1 MRFLPVLVLL
11 PTLAFA
17 QTSAPKPAPA
27 PRVPEATTPAK
38 APAPK
43 APAAAKPAAPKA
55 AGAAAAPKAQ
65 PVAEMSDDQK
75 TIYAL
80 GLLVQRSLKTFDFD
94 AAELEVLKRAITDA
108 AAGTPA
114 LTLDEWGPRVQP
126 FAQAR
131 GLRAAEKEKVASA
144 AYLTTAAAATGAVR
158 TDTGLVYTELTA
170 GTGQAP
176 AATDVV
182 RVHYRGTLRDGTE
195 FDSSYARNEPTEF
208 PLNRVIPCWTQGVQ
222 RMKVGGKA
230 RLVCPADLAYGENG
244 NQDIPGGAALVFEVE
259 LLAVVA
265 PPPGR

>member
-1 MRFLPVLVLL
+1 MRILPALVLL

-17 QTSAPKPAPA
+17 QTSAPKPTPA
-27 PRVPEATTPAK
+27 PR
-38 APAPK
+38 APQAAAP
-43 APAAAKPAAPKA
+43 AKPAAPKTPAPKA
-55 AGAAAAPKAQ
+55 AGAASAPKAQ
-65 PVAEMSDDQK
+65 PVAEMTDDQK

-94 AAELEVLKRAITDA
+94 AAELEVLKRAITEA

-114 LTLDEWGPRVQP
+114 LSIDEWGPRVQP

-131 GLRAAEKEKVASA
+131 GQRVAEKEKVASA

-158 TDTGLVYTELTA
+158 TDSGLVYTELVA

-208 PLNRVIPCWTQGVQ
+208 PLDRVIPCWTQGVQ

-230 RLVCPADLAYGENG
+230 RLVCPADLAYGDNG

-259 LLAVVA
+259 LLAVVTP

>member
-1 MRFLPVLVLL
+1 MRILPALVLL

-17 QTSAPKPAPA
+17 QTSAPKPTPA
-27 PRVPEATTPAK
+27 PRAPQAATPAK
-38 APAPK
+38 PAAPK
-43 APAAAKPAAPKA
+43 TPAPKA
-55 AGAAAAPKAQ
+55 AGAASAPKAQ
-65 PVAEMSDDQK
+65 PVAEMTDDQK

-94 AAELEVLKRAITDA
+94 AAELEVLKRAITEA

-114 LTLDEWGPRVQP
+114 LSIDEWGPRVQP

-131 GLRAAEKEKVASA
+131 GQRVAEKEKVASA
-144 AYLTTAAAATGAVR
+144 TYLTTAAAATGAVR
-158 TDTGLVYTELTA
+158 TDSGLVYTELVA

-208 PLNRVIPCWTQGVQ
+208 PLDRVIPCWTQGVQ

-230 RLVCPADLAYGENG
+230 RLVCPADLAYGDNG

-259 LLAVVA
+259 LLAVVTP

>member
-1 MRFLPVLVLL
+1 MRILPALVLL

-17 QTSAPKPAPA
+17 QTSAPKPPPA
-27 PRVPEATTPAK
+27 PRAPQTATPAK
-38 APAPK
+38 
-43 APAAAKPAAPKA
+43 PAAPQTPAPKA
-55 AGAAAAPKAQ
+55 AGAASAPKPQ
-65 PVAEMSDDQK
+65 PVAEMTDEQK

-94 AAELEVLKRAITDA
+94 AAELEVLKRAITEA

-114 LTLDEWGPRVQP
+114 LSIDEWGPRVQP

-131 GLRAAEKEKVASA
+131 GQRVAEKEKVASA

-158 TDTGLVYTELTA
+158 TASALVYTELVA

-208 PLNRVIPCWTQGVQ
+208 PLDRVIPCWTQGVQ

-230 RLVCPADLAYGENG
+230 RLVCPADLAYGDNG

-259 LLAVVA
+259 LLAGVA
-265 PPPGR
+265 PPPPGR

>member
-1 MRFLPVLVLL
+1 MRILPALVLL

-17 QTSAPKPAPA
+17 QTSAPKPTPA
-27 PRVPEATTPAK
+27 PRAPQTATPAK
-38 APAPK
+38 PAAPK
-43 APAAAKPAAPKA
+43 TPAPKA
-55 AGAAAAPKAQ
+55 AGAASAPKAQ
-65 PVAEMSDDQK
+65 PVAEMTDDQK

-94 AAELEVLKRAITDA
+94 AAELEVLKRAITEA

-114 LTLDEWGPRVQP
+114 LAIDEWGPRVQP

-131 GLRAAEKEKVASA
+131 GQRVAEKEKVASA

-158 TDTGLVYTELTA
+158 TDSGLVYTELVA

-208 PLNRVIPCWTQGVQ
+208 PLDRVIPCWTQGVQ

-230 RLVCPADLAYGENG
+230 RLVCPADLAYGDNG

-259 LLAVVA
+259 LLAVVTP

>member
-1 MRFLPVLVLL
+1 MRILPALVLL

-17 QTSAPKPAPA
+17 QTSAPKPTPA
-27 PRVPEATTPAK
+27 PRAPQAATPAK
-38 APAPK
+38 PAAPK
-43 APAAAKPAAPKA
+43 TPAPKA
-55 AGAAAAPKAQ
+55 AGAASAPKAQ
-65 PVAEMSDDQK
+65 PVAEMTDDQK

-94 AAELEVLKRAITDA
+94 AAELEVLKRAITEA

-114 LTLDEWGPRVQP
+114 LSIDEWGPRVQP

-131 GLRAAEKEKVASA
+131 GQRVAEKEKVASA

-158 TDTGLVYTELTA
+158 TDSGLVYTELVA

-208 PLNRVIPCWTQGVQ
+208 PLDRVIPCWTQGVQ
-222 RMKVGGKA
+222 RMKAGGKA
-230 RLVCPADLAYGENG
+230 RLVCPADLAYGDNG

-259 LLAVVA
+259 LLAVVTP

>member
-1 MRFLPVLVLL
+1 MRILPALVLL

-17 QTSAPKPAPA
+17 QTSAPKPTPA
-27 PRVPEATTPAK
+27 PRAPQAATPAK
-38 APAPK
+38 PAAPK
-43 APAAAKPAAPKA
+43 TPAPKA
-55 AGAAAAPKAQ
+55 AGAASAPKAQ
-65 PVAEMSDDQK
+65 PVAEMTDDQK

-94 AAELEVLKRAITDA
+94 AAELEVLKRAITEA

-114 LTLDEWGPRVQP
+114 LSIDEWGPRVQP

-131 GLRAAEKEKVASA
+131 GQRVAEKEKVASA
-144 AYLTTAAAATGAVR
+144 AYLSTAAAATGAVR
-158 TDTGLVYTELTA
+158 TDSGLVYTELVA

-208 PLNRVIPCWTQGVQ
+208 PLDRVIPCWTQGVQ

-230 RLVCPADLAYGENG
+230 RLVCPADLAYGDNG

-259 LLAVVA
+259 LLAVVPP

>member
-1 MRFLPVLVLL
+1 MRILPALVLL

-17 QTSAPKPAPA
+17 QTSAPKPTPA
-27 PRVPEATTPAK
+27 PR
-38 APAPK
+38 APQAAAP
-43 APAAAKPAAPKA
+43 AKPAAPKTPAPKA
-55 AGAAAAPKAQ
+55 AGAASAPKAQ
-65 PVAEMSDDQK
+65 PVAEMTDDQK

-94 AAELEVLKRAITDA
+94 AAELEVLKRAITEA

-114 LTLDEWGPRVQP
+114 LSIDEWGPRVQP

-131 GLRAAEKEKVASA
+131 GQRVAEKEKVASA

-158 TDTGLVYTELTA
+158 TDSGLVYTELVA

-208 PLNRVIPCWTQGVQ
+208 PLDRVIPCWTQGVQ

-230 RLVCPADLAYGENG
+230 RLVCPADLAYGDNG

-259 LLAVVA
+259 LLAVVPP

>member
-1 MRFLPVLVLL
+1 MRILPALVLL

-17 QTSAPKPAPA
+17 QTSAPKPTPA
-27 PRVPEATTPAK
+27 PRAPQAATPAK
-38 APAPK
+38 PAAPK
-43 APAAAKPAAPKA
+43 TPAPKA
-55 AGAAAAPKAQ
+55 AGAASAPKAQ
-65 PVAEMSDDQK
+65 PVAEMTDDQK

-94 AAELEVLKRAITDA
+94 AAELEVLKRAITEA

-114 LTLDEWGPRVQP
+114 LSIDEWGPRVQP

-131 GLRAAEKEKVASA
+131 GQRVAEKEKVASA
-144 AYLTTAAAATGAVR
+144 AYLTPAAAATGAVR
-158 TDTGLVYTELTA
+158 TDSGLVYTELVA

-208 PLNRVIPCWTQGVQ
+208 PLDRVIPCWTQGVQ

-230 RLVCPADLAYGENG
+230 RLVCPADLAYGDNG

-259 LLAVVA
+259 LLAVVTP